1 MLGLAADYW
10 HIIRNSLDGLT
21 VEVYQNSI
29 LFAANRPCIAV
40 LHPVVRF
47 FLLEA
52 VYNRLL
58 EQTVLVANAIAVQR
72 QIQGCSTVEEAGS
85 QPSQTAVTEGSVFDF
100 FERSE
105 RCSHFLQSGF
115 YFFVAAQTE
124 QVVKDCPSN

>member
-10 HIIRNSLDGLT
+10 HIIRNSLDRLT

-105 RCSHFLQSGF
+105 
-115 YFFVAAQTE
+115 
-124 QVVKDCPSN
+124 